1 MCAALPA
8 ADTDFVF
15 AASQVWQYAALH
27 ADHPAV
33 FEALRAMVAA
43 GRFVPVGGAW
53 VEPDANMPSGESL
66 VRQFLFGTS
75 WASAHLGKEV
85 AAAAADAARAL
96 GRPVPRRIPHGD
108 GVFFLPDTFGY
119 CPQLPQIIRGCGM
132 RYFFTQKLSWSLVNK
147 PEHNTFWWRAL
158 DGTEV
163 LTHFAPADD
172 YNCQATVESV
182 VKSAAQNKDRGRVSH
197 GIMLYG
203 NGDGG
208 GGPNLPMFEQ
218 LRRLGARPHVC
229 RADSSTA
236 PAVEPSGPVCETL
249 PGMPAVL
256 HASPRQF
263 FDALASDAS
272 RWDVVTWSG
281 ELFLELHNG
290 EQQDALSRARLRQS
304 WVASRVL
311 VCMLTGA
318 LSLCCR
324 HSDIPGRH
332 QARKPRVRA
341 AAARRRVLRDGGCV
355 HAGQRVCVPC

>member
-1 MCAALPA
+1 LPRQPMPTLRVSYFRLHA

-27 ADHPAV
+27 ADHPEV
-33 FEALRAMVAA
+33 FNGHLRAMVQA
-43 GRFVPVGGAW
+43 GRFIPVGGAW

-75 WASAHLGKEV
+75 WASAHLGKEI
-85 AAAAADAARAL
+85 AAAAATSARAQ
-96 GRPVPRRIPHGD
+96 GRPVPRRVPHGD

-132 RYFFTQKLSWSLVNK
+132 RYFCTQKLSWSLVNK

-163 LTHFAPADD
+163 LTHFPPADD
-172 YNCQATVESV
+172 YNAAASVESI

-197 GIMLYG
+197 GLMLYG

-218 LRRLGARPHVC
+218 LRRLGARSHVP
-229 RADSSTA
+229 RGGSSSAAIVA
-236 PAVEPSGPVCETL
+236 PSSPVCATL
-249 PGMPAVL
+249 PGMPGVL

-263 FDALASDAS
+263 FDALASDAA

-290 EQQDALSRARLRQS
+290 ELAHGGAEDASSAATTLR
-304 WVASRVL
+304 
-311 VCMLTGA
+311 
-318 LSLCCR
+318 
-324 HSDIPGRH
+324 
-332 QARKPRVRA
+332 K
-341 AAARRRVLRDGGCV
+341 
-355 HAGQRVCVPC
+355 